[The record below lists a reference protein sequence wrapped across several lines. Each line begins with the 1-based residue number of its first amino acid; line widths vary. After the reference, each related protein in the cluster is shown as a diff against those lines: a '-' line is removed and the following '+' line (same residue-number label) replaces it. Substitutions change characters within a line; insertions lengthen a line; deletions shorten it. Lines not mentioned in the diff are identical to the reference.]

1 MTCGQEIIL
10 NDDPAVRDA
19 VRVLRGDIRK
29 AFDENGC
36 LKPLSEIDPDT
47 AAAIASIETE
57 EIFEGEGTERRLVG
71 VVHRVLMR
79 DKIEAMKILLAAQER
94 KR

>member
-1 MTCGQEIIL
+1 MTDAQKFIL
-10 NDDPAVRDA
+10 MDDPAVFDA
-19 VRVLRGDIRK
+19 ARVLRGDIRK
-29 AFDENGC
+29 AFDENGR

-47 AAAIASIETE
+47 AAAIASIEAE

-79 DKIEAMKILLAAQER
+79 DKIEAIKILLSAREGSR
-94 KR
+94 

>member
-1 MTCGQEIIL
+1 MTGGQKLIPM
-10 NDDPAVRDA
+10 DDPAVLDA

-29 AFDENGC
+29 AFDENGR

-57 EIFEGEGTERRLVG
+57 EIFEGEGAERRLVG
-71 VVHRVLMR
+71 VVHRIEMR
-79 DKIEAMKILLAAQER
+79 DKIEAIKILLAALEGDR
-94 KR
+94 